1 MSGSDLGLV
10 EGILRRERQRDEE
23 VSALKAELRKLKEP
37 PTITIIHP
45 VEDSPFPDA
54 YRMLVEWQ
62 GYRHATMLHTH
73 AFAEIDYREYCERA
87 ALHAVVRAHVE
98 ALLPSAYRVEETY
111 YEHYRRV
118 RS

>member
-1 MSGSDLGLV
+1 MSGEFVDLL
-10 EGILRRERQRDEE
+10 LDRERKRDAE
-23 VSALKAELRKLKEP
+23 VAELKAEIRRLKEP

-73 AFAEIDYREYCERA
+73 AFAEIDYREHCERS
-87 ALHAVVRAHVE
+87 ALDAVVRAHVE
-98 ALLPSAYRVEETY
+98 ALLPSAYRIEETY
-111 YEHYRRV
+111 DEHYRRV